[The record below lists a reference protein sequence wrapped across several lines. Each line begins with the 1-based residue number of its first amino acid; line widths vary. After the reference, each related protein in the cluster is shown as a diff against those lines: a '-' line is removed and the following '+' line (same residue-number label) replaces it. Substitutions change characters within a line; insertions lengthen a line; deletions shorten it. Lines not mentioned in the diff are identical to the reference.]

1 MLKVY
6 EEFNIMIQNELFKDI
21 AKNVNKVIRKKD
33 KNSVVLDSYEIEWI
47 FKLVGY
53 SKEIVHYILFYIII
67 SIM

>member
-33 KNSVVLDSYEIEWI
+33 KNSVVLDSYEIE
-47 FKLVGY
+47 
-53 SKEIVHYILFYIII
+53 
-67 SIM
+67 